1 MKERS
6 TTEIHLL
13 TNRIEA
19 LERRFRLA
27 LIAPAIL
34 LSVLI
39 FATWHTS
46 AQRDVPQDVLT
57 ARQLVREKVIRRIA
71 ESKGWRAE
79 IKPSDEAPNDWF
91 VVELTKEGPSRD
103 RPNPHGLRIVG

>member
-13 TNRIEA
+13 TDRIEA

-57 ARQLVREKVIRRIA
+57 AR
-71 ESKGWRAE
+71 
-79 IKPSDEAPNDWF
+79 
-91 VVELTKEGPSRD
+91 
-103 RPNPHGLRIVG
+103 